1 MPMIDIQRRHAE
13 VFRIRLGDRDGAR
26 PRKLADEIR
35 ITAPAQPVVQ
45 AFVDVYGGAVTSWED
60 QWQAYLPTSE
70 LRILVLPG
78 QSIQQWWEFYRGSVC
93 ERRCDGFL
101 EQKSGKRCVC
111 PEDIDERVKD
121 KRACSPMTRVN
132 VLCPDVAVVG
142 AGGLV
147 THSLIAAETL
157 PQSIAVAESA
167 LKRGLMVPAVL
178 RVVEHKGR
186 NHFIVPQIEIT
197 GVSLV
202 DLSSDTP
209 ELSHAT
215 RTPPAL
221 TDGAP
226 PERRLTP
233 VPTNEAPRPSIAQQS
248 APPPAPPPRKNAAPE
263 IPASGRKRSAPAKVE
278 GEERYWQA
286 RAFAEAAERGLDTD
300 RVREIAAGVMG
311 VGLEAIEGFSMS
323 ALSEAEWEQVHRL
336 IPGFASAPAPDPA
349 DEGEYIEVPEPI
361 DAAPEAPGASVAGAV
376 PLTQAAFRAAITA
389 EGLTTAEVIVAKEAL
404 YPDAT
409 SLDDDMRGA
418 VIARA
423 LAAASALITN

>member
-1 MPMIDIQRRHAE
+1 MIDIQRRHAE

-93 ERRCDGFL
+93 ERRCDGYL
-101 EQKSGKRCVC
+101 EQKSGKRCMC
-111 PEDIDERVKD
+111 PEDIDERVKA
-121 KRACSPMTRVN
+121 KGACSPMTRVN

-197 GVSLV
+197 GVSLL
-202 DLSSDTP
+202 DLSADTP
-209 ELSHAT
+209 ELPHAT
-215 RTPPAL
+215 RTPLAQL
-221 TDGAP
+221 EGGQV
-226 PERRLTP
+226 RRLTP
-233 VPTNEAPRPSIAQQS
+233 VPAIEGPRPTIAEQS
-248 APPPAPPPRKNAAPE
+248 APPAAAPPRKNAAPE
-263 IPASGRKRSAPAKVE
+263 IPASGRRRAAPAKAP
-278 GEERYWQA
+278 GEDGYWQA
-286 RAFAEAAERGLDTD
+286 RAFVEAAERGLAPDA
-300 RVREIAAGVMG
+300 VREIAAGVMG
-311 VGLEAIEGFSMS
+311 VASDGFSMS
-323 ALSEAEWEQVHRL
+323 ILSEAEWEVVHRL
-336 IPGFASAPAPDPA
+336 IPTFSSAPAAAPA
-349 DEGEYIEVPEPI
+349 DEAEYVEVPEPTEPPP
-361 DAAPEAPGASVAGAV
+361 DALRASQAGTTPAPMATDAFVAFLTEHRISNEYAKAVAADMYPGATRLSGA
-376 PLTQAAFRAAITA
+376 QRA
-389 EGLTTAEVIVAKEAL
+389 E
-404 YPDAT
+404 
-409 SLDDDMRGA
+409 
-418 VIARA
+418 
-423 LAAASALITN
+423 LAAALIAE